1 MIEIESAIK
10 KSVIDVKGKTF
21 TEIETQQA
29 VRWFKENC
37 CHAWVDDGSVYVEID
52 NDNFEVFNVQIST
65 SEIAY
70 RADLYRSENK

>member
-29 VRWFKENC
+29 IRWFKENC
-37 CHAWVDDGSVYVEID
+37 CHAYEDDGSVYIEVD
-52 NDNFEVFNVQIST
+52 NDNIEVFDVQIST

-70 RADLYRSENK
+70 RADLYRGENK